1 MGYLI
6 FFLFL
11 LQAIFDQ
18 ICSLRERRLD
28 MEELLFETKKTC
40 DTVKKDLDAVVKK
53 VKVVDGAL
61 KNARGDLEAFQVRI
75 FLSFF
80 FFLKKNYIMPPLGKI
95 AKEQIARQLN
105 FLRQNLTMKFKRMSQ

>member
-1 MGYLI
+1 M
-6 FFLFL
+6 
-11 LQAIFDQ
+11 QAIFDQ

-75 FLSFF
+75 FLSFL
-80 FFLKKNYIMPPLGKI
+80 FLFEKKLHNAPV
-95 AKEQIARQLN
+95 R
-105 FLRQNLTMKFKRMSQ
+105 